1 MAAMGGGMNNWMN
14 NPFVYLV
21 WMMFA
26 NRMWGGEQN
35 CNPAIQAQI
44 DSLRNQI
51 ADNQNSN
58 LLMDAVHGNTAAITQ
73 LAGNLNC
80 DFNAL
85 NGAICDV
92 RGGVDRLSGQ
102 VGFSAERVINSVSQ
116 GNLQMIQALKAG
128 NIVLSTSS
136 EALIKEVNAIC
147 NDAKEKLANR
157 DYYQMV
163 VDKTPE
169 LLVALN
175 PALKKEQETET
186 RLKAVEGSVQEVKD
200 LVKTLVEKLS

>member
-1 MAAMGGGMNNWMN
+1 MADTIEKIYCTDGRDNDLAAILAATKNNDPATMMAAMGGGMNNWMN

-44 DSLRNQI
+44 DSLRNQ
-51 ADNQNSN
+51 
-58 LLMDAVHGNTAAITQ
+58 
-73 LAGNLNC
+73 
-80 DFNAL
+80 
-85 NGAICDV
+85 
-92 RGGVDRLSGQ
+92 
-102 VGFSAERVINSVSQ
+102 
-116 GNLQMIQALKAG
+116 
-128 NIVLSTSS
+128 
-136 EALIKEVNAIC
+136 
-147 NDAKEKLANR
+147 
-157 DYYQMV
+157 MV

-169 LLVALN
+169 LLVTLN